1 VSLFGRIPFPVAV
14 VVVAAVGVALVLLAE
29 LFGLGVY
36 GLLTLVVPAALA
48 LLYLREYDRRPLE
61 RPPHPSPSPPSE
73 AIEPPAPIPPGP
85 LTLFD
90 ENSPIAVDETQA
102 PDLAGPQDGSG
113 TR

>member
-1 VSLFGRIPFPVAV
+1 VSFFGRLPFPVALGI
-14 VVVAAVGVALVLLAE
+14 VAVVGVVLVLLAE

-61 RPPHPSPSPPSE
+61 RPTHPSPSPPSE
-73 AIEPPAPIPPGP
+73 AIGPPAPIPPGP

-90 ENSPIAVDETQA
+90 ENSPIAENETPA
-102 PDLAGPQDGSG
+102 PVPSGPQDGSG

>member
-1 VSLFGRIPFPVAV
+1 MAV

-61 RPPHPSPSPPSE
+61 RPPHPSPSPLSE

-90 ENSPIAVDETQA
+90 ENSPIAENETPV
-102 PDLAGPQDGSG
+102 PDPAGPQDGSG